1 MKTFLLTSLLFLFI
15 FPGYGQIAPKV
26 ADIVAEREGDNI
38 NIFYNIADKDPNVIY
53 KVRINAALDGKAP
66 VALRSVS
73 GDVGDNVR
81 GGKARY
87 KIVWEA
93 LKEVNQIGT
102 AEFFITAEKVPA
114 MTNNVKP
121 QPTTT
126 VTSPKPRNRKWMLAA
141 DMMYNVD
148 TEETN
153 FGFTIAYFK
162 RWGGYLTYNDYR
174 ITAGPIYTLNH
185 PSNTTMSLY
194 LGGGAFYYS
203 EFDFYNGY
211 YDEGYNP
218 GAEAGFITAIRW
230 FTFSMGGAL
239 DLFEAIPSFTASIG
253 VRF

>member
-93 LKEVNQIGT
+93 LKEVNQVGT
-102 AEFFITAEKVPA
+102 AEFFITAEKVPVLPIV
-114 MTNNVKP
+114 VKP
-121 QPTTT
+121 
-126 VTSPKPRNRKWMLAA
+126 VKRNKGILMVGGDVMYDFDQTGLGLTLA
-141 DMMYNVD
+141 Y
-148 TEETN
+148 
-153 FGFTIAYFK
+153 YK
-162 RWGGYLTYNDYR
+162 RWGGY
-174 ITAGPIYTLNH
+174 ITFNSNRTTTGLIYTLNY
-185 PSNTTMSLY
+185 PSTTTASLY
-194 LGGGAFYYS
+194 IGGGAFADS
-203 EFDFYNGY
+203 DLGSTHAGGEI
-211 YDEGYNP
+211 
-218 GAEAGFITAIRW
+218 GFIAAIRW
-230 FTFSMGGAL
+230 FTISLGAAM
-239 DLFEAIPSFTASIG
+239 DFVTEYHSITGSIG
-253 VRF
+253 VVLVRF